1 MKESIRHKA
10 IELGAYRCGFALAQ
24 KVSGEAAALYRRWV
38 EAGCHGEMTY
48 CAKYLDERDDPRLLL
63 DGTRTVISCA
73 FPYAGGGGRT
83 DHASLPFGPIASY
96 AYGEDYHY
104 WVKDR
109 LKRLGQWIEETYG
122 GVTRA
127 CVDTA
132 PIRERYWAQQAGIGF
147 VGINNQLIIPGAGS
161 RFFLGELL
169 WTGAVDADEPCELT
183 CGNCQACVRAC
194 PGSALDG
201 AGGCDARRCVS
212 YLTIEHRGPLPA
224 GANLGGM
231 LYGCD
236 ACLDACP
243 HGGQESR
250 GVISETI
257 SERMISELSEESE
270 LSIFSDNSNNSNNS
284 DNSDIAHMTPS
295 HYRKLV
301 ARSAMRRVPL
311 AQLRRNVEWL
321 NSQEA
326 GNDTQ

>member
-1 MKESIRHKA
+1 MGHRISHLKESIRHKA

-24 KVSGEAAALYRRWV
+24 KVSGEAAALYRRWID
-38 EAGCHGEMTY
+38 AGCHGEMAY

-63 DGTRTVISCA
+63 DGARTVISCA
-73 FPYAGGGGRT
+73 FPYAARR
-83 DHASLPFGPIASY
+83 PGPIASY

-109 LKRLGQWIEETYG
+109 LKHLGQWVEENYG
-122 GVTRA
+122 GSTRA

-147 VGINNQLIIPGAGS
+147 VGVNNQLIIPGAGS

-169 WTGAVDADEPCELT
+169 WTGAVDPDEPCTLT
-183 CGNCQACVRAC
+183 CGGCQACVRAC

-201 AGGCDARRCVS
+201 LGGCDARRCVS

-243 HGGQESR
+243 HGGQASR
-250 GVISETI
+250 VISDGA
-257 SERMISELSEESE
+257 ISELSELLE
-270 LSIFSDNSNNSNNS
+270 LSKKIDNSDSS
-284 DNSDIAHMTPS
+284 DNSDITIMTSS

-311 AQLRRNVEWL
+311 AQLLRNAEWI
-321 NSQEA
+321 NSQTES
-326 GNDTQ
+326 DTQ